1 MVIPEMMLFQIRVE
15 VFSRSEHL
23 LPSHKVPR
31 CIQKK
36 CLQSPSEKC
45 WPGLPPMQRVEEK
58 AEEREDF
65 AFCHMSH
72 NRGSR
77 ITLKMLCR
85 ERTAA
90 NFCVDA
96 CLGP

>member
-15 VFSRSEHL
+15 VFSRSEQL

-58 AEEREDF
+58 AEERERILHF
-65 AFCHMSH
+65 VTCHTTGAPESH
-72 NRGSR
+72 
-77 ITLKMLCR
+77 
-85 ERTAA
+85 
-90 NFCVDA
+90 
-96 CLGP
+96 